1 MKRQLPFKNR
11 KWIILKLFIGMFI
24 SACLFL
30 IGIYFISFLMGP
42 PALTSEEN
50 TIYYSNN
57 GEVIGEDSGLEN
69 RYWLD
74 LDEIPPAIVDATIL
88 IEDQHFFE
96 HNGFDL
102 KRIAGA
108 ILKNIQSLSLKEG
121 ASTLTQQYARNVFL
135 SHEKTWTRKL
145 KEAFYTIRLEMYYS
159 KEEILEGYLNTVYY
173 GHGTY
178 GVEAASKYFFD
189 KSAEELDLAEAA
201 MLAGV
206 PKGPTYYSP
215 FNNAENAINRQAIIL
230 QLMLN
235 NNAITMQ
242 EYEHAKKEVLAYSQ
256 TRKIDKKKKI
266 GPYFQDLALKE
277 AAKLLDLEMKAVRT
291 GGFNIYTTLDVDEQ
305 SKLETTTSATI
316 SGQSNIEIGAMAMDP
331 ESGAIRALIGG
342 RDYQKS
348 PFNRAVDALRM
359 PGSTFKPF
367 LYYAALNNG
376 YTASTLLESKPTTFT
391 LEDGEVYS
399 PSNYNDYYAE
409 EPITLAQAL
418 SLSDNIYAVKT
429 NLYLGTDNLVKTARQ
444 FGITS
449 DLPAVPSLALG
460 TATVSLKEMVTAY
473 GMLAN
478 GGKQIDGHTIEKI
491 TDRNGNIIFERDN
504 DPGRQVLEP
513 KQAFILTNL
522 MTGMFDHNLDGYTTV
537 TGASIADSLTRPYAG
552 KSGTTKSDNWMIGYS
567 PSLVTGIWTGYD
579 DNRAMEIVAENA
591 YAKQIW
597 ANFMEDAHKEL
608 PQENF
613 TVPVGVVGIPIDPTT
628 GALATPY
635 CDTSV
640 IMYFEMG
647 TEPRRYCMEHFHK
660 EDKVG
665 PNQNKGIVERWFDLL
680 F

>member
-1 MKRQLPFKNR
+1 MKHRLLFKRKNR
-11 KWIILKLFIGMFI
+11 IIIKLLIGMFI

-30 IGIYFISFLMGP
+30 TGIYFISFLLGP
-42 PALTSEEN
+42 PALISEQN
-50 TIYYSNN
+50 TIYYSSN
-57 GEVIGEDSGLEN
+57 GEVIGEESGLGN
-69 RYWLD
+69 RYWLN
-74 LDEIPPAIVDATIL
+74 LDEMPSAFVDATLL

-96 HNGFDL
+96 HHGFDL

-108 ILKNIQSLSLKEG
+108 IVKNVQSLTLREG
-121 ASTLTQQYARNVFL
+121 ASTLTQQYARNIFL

-173 GHGTY
+173 GHGAY
-178 GVEAASKYFFD
+178 GVEAASKYFFN
-189 KSAEELDLAEAA
+189 KSAEKLDLAESA
-201 MLAGV
+201 MLAGI

-215 FNNAENAINRQAIIL
+215 FNNEENASNRQAIIL
-230 QLMLN
+230 NVMRDN
-235 NNAITMQ
+235 GAITNE
-242 EYEHAKKEVLAYSQ
+242 EYNDAKAEELAYSE
-256 TRKIDKKKKI
+256 TRKIDKEMV
-266 GPYFQDLALKE
+266 GPYFQDLVLSE
-277 AAKLLDLEMKAVRT
+277 AANLLDLEMNAIRT
-291 GGFNIYTTLDVDEQ
+291 GGFNIYTTLDIDQQ
-305 SKLETTTSATI
+305 STLEATTSSTI
-316 SGQSNIEIGAMAMDP
+316 STQSDIEIGAIAMDP
-331 ESGAIRALIGG
+331 KSGAIRALIGG
-342 RDYQKS
+342 RDYQES
-348 PFNRAVDALRM
+348 TFNRAVDALRM

-376 YTASTLLESKPTTFT
+376 YTASTLLESKPTTFM
-391 LEDGEVYS
+391 LEDGEVYA

-429 NLYLGTDNLVKTARQ
+429 NLYLGADNLVKTARQ

-478 GGKQIDGHTIEKI
+478 GGRQIDGHTIEKI
-491 TDRNGNIIFERDN
+491 TDQNGKVIFERKN
-504 DPGRQVLEP
+504 KPGPLVLEP
-513 KQAFILTNL
+513 KQTFILTNL
-522 MTGMFDHNLDGYTTV
+522 MTGMFDHNLDGYTAV

-552 KSGTTKSDNWMIGYS
+552 KSGTTNSDNWMIGYS

-579 DNRAMEIVAENA
+579 DNRAMEVVAESA
-591 YAKQIW
+591 YAKKIW
-597 ANFMEDAHKEL
+597 ADFMEYAHKEL

-613 TVPVGVVGIPIDPTT
+613 IAPVGVVGIPIDPNT

-640 IMYFEMG
+640 IMYFEKG
-647 TEPRRYCMEHFHK
+647 TEPRRYCTEHFHE
-660 EDKVG
+660 EDEFEVG
-665 PNQNKGIVERWFDLL
+665 PDKDKGIIERWFDL

>member
-1 MKRQLPFKNR
+1 MKRHSLFKKRNR
-11 KWIILKLFIGMFI
+11 IIIKLFIGMFI
-24 SACLFL
+24 SACSVL
-30 IGIYFISFLMGP
+30 IGVYFISFLLGP
-42 PALTSEEN
+42 PALKSEQN

-57 GEVIGEDSGLEN
+57 GEIIGEESGLEN

-74 LDEIPPAIVDATIL
+74 LDEIPSSFVDATLL

-108 ILKNIQSLSLKEG
+108 IVKDIQSLSLREG
-121 ASTLTQQYARNVFL
+121 ASTLTQQYARNIFL

-173 GHGTY
+173 GHGAY
-178 GVEAASKYFFD
+178 GVEAASKYFFN
-189 KSAEELDLAEAA
+189 KSAEELDLAESA
-201 MLAGV
+201 MLAGI

-215 FNNAENAINRQAIIL
+215 FNNEENATNRQALIL
-230 QLMLN
+230 SLMKN
-235 NNAITMQ
+235 NEVITEQ
-242 EYEHAKKEVLAYSQ
+242 EYIHAKAERLAYSQ
-256 TRKIDKKKKI
+256 TKKIDKETI
-266 GPYFQDLALKE
+266 GPYFQDLVLSE
-277 AAKLLDLEMKAVRT
+277 AAELLDLETEAIRS
-291 GGFNIYTTLDVDEQ
+291 GGFDIYTTLDIDQQ
-305 SKLETTTSATI
+305 SKLEAATSSTI
-316 SGQSNIEIGAMAMDP
+316 SAQSDIEIGAMAMDP
-331 ESGAIRALIGG
+331 KTGAIHALIGG

-348 PFNRAVDALRM
+348 PFNRAVDAMRM

-367 LYYAALNNG
+367 LYYAALQNG
-376 YTASTLLESKPTTFT
+376 YTASTLLASKPTTFM
-391 LEDGEVYS
+391 LEDGEVYT
-399 PSNYNDYYAE
+399 PSNFNDYYAE

-429 NLYLGTDNLVKTARQ
+429 MLYLGADNLIKAARQ

-478 GGKQIDGHTIEKI
+478 GGKEIDGHTIEKI
-491 TDRNGNIIFERDN
+491 TDRHGRIIFEREN
-504 DPGRQVLEP
+504 DSGPLVLEP
-513 KQAFILTNL
+513 KQAFILNHL
-522 MTGMFDHNLDGYTTV
+522 MTGMFDHNLDGYTAV

-552 KSGTTKSDNWMIGYS
+552 KSGTTNSDNWMIGYS
-567 PSLVTGIWTGYD
+567 PSLVTGIWIGYD
-579 DNRAMEIVAENA
+579 DNRAMEVVAEGA
-591 YAKQIW
+591 YAKKIW
-597 ANFMEDAHKEL
+597 ADFMEYAHKGL

-613 TVPVGVVGIPIDPTT
+613 VAPVGVVGIPIDPKT

-640 IMYFEMG
+640 IMYFEIG
-647 TEPRRYCMEHFHK
+647 TEPRNYCKEHFH
-660 EDKVG
+660 EENEADHE
-665 PNQNKGIVERWFDLL
+665 KGIIERWFDL

>member
-1 MKRQLPFKNR
+1 MRRHLLFKKRNR
-11 KWIILKLFIGMFI
+11 IIIKFFIGMFI
-24 SACLFL
+24 SACMFL
-30 IGIYFISFLMGP
+30 VGIYFISFLLGP
-42 PALTSEEN
+42 PALTSEQN

-57 GEVIGEDSGLEN
+57 GEIIGEESGLEN

-74 LDEIPPAIVDATIL
+74 LDGIPSTFVDATIL

-96 HNGFDL
+96 HHGFDL

-108 ILKNIQSLSLKEG
+108 IVKNIQSLSLKEG
-121 ASTLTQQYARNVFL
+121 ASTLTQQYARNIFL

-159 KEEILEGYLNTVYY
+159 KEEILEGYINTVYY
-173 GHGTY
+173 GHGAY
-178 GVEAASKYFFD
+178 GVEAASKYFFN
-189 KSAEELDLAEAA
+189 KSAAELDLAESA
-201 MLAGV
+201 MLSGI

-215 FNNAENAINRQAIIL
+215 FNNETNAANRQALIL
-230 QLMLN
+230 NLMKN
-235 NNAITMQ
+235 NEVITEQ
-242 EYEHAKKEVLAYSQ
+242 EYNHAKAEEIVYSQ
-256 TRKIDKKKKI
+256 ARQIEKEMI
-266 GPYFQDLALKE
+266 GPYFQDVVLSE
-277 AAKLLDLEMKAVRT
+277 AADLLNLEMDGIRS
-291 GGFNIYTTLDVDEQ
+291 GGFNIYTTLDIDQQ
-305 SKLETTTSATI
+305 SMLETTTSATI
-316 SGQSNIEIGAMAMDP
+316 SAQSDIEIGAMAMDP
-331 ESGAIRALIGG
+331 KSGAIRALIGG

-348 PFNRAVDALRM
+348 PFNRAVDAMRM

-367 LYYAALNNG
+367 LYYAALQNG
-376 YTASTLLESKPTTFT
+376 YTASTLLASKPTTFM
-391 LEDGEVYS
+391 LEDGEVYA
-399 PSNYNDYYAE
+399 PSNFNDYYAE

-429 NLYLGTDNLVKTARQ
+429 MLYLGADNLIKTARQ

-449 DLPAVPSLALG
+449 ELPAVPSLALG

-491 TDRNGNIIFERDN
+491 TDRNGKVLFEREN
-504 DPGRQVLEP
+504 EAGPLVLEP
-513 KQAFILTNL
+513 KQVFILNHL
-522 MTGMFDHNLDGYTTV
+522 MTGMFDHNLDGYTAV

-552 KSGTTKSDNWMIGYS
+552 KSGTTNSDNWMIGYS

-579 DNRAMEIVAENA
+579 DNRTMEVVAESG
-591 YAKQIW
+591 YAKKIW
-597 ANFMEDAHKEL
+597 ADFMEYAHKES

-613 TVPVGVVGIPIDPTT
+613 DAPIGVVGIPIDPKT

-640 IMYFEMG
+640 IMYFEKG
-647 TEPRRYCMEHFHK
+647 TEPRKYCTEHFQ
-660 EDKVG
+660 EENEVESDKD
-665 PNQNKGIVERWFDLL
+665 KGIIERWFDM